1 MTVYLDIIFWENT
14 LMNYIILITTGFVC
28 KQKIQQIRLIISSMI
43 GSLYAV
49 TYYITEIKIYEMLW
63 AKIIL
68 SIIMIHIAFN
78 CKNLK
83 KILKELI
90 IFYLTSFA
98 FGGCAFAIIYYI
110 KPENILYS
118 GKNLIGTYPI
128 KIAVLGRN
136 NKFFNNKYGFQI
148 SEK

>member
-1 MTVYLDIIFWENT
+1 MKIYLDIIFFENT
-14 LMNYIILITTGFVC
+14 LMNYIILITTGIVC
-28 KQKIQQIRLIISSMI
+28 KQKIQQIRVIISSMI

-49 TYYITEIKIYEMLW
+49 TYYITEMKIYEMLW
-63 AKIIL
+63 AKIVL

-78 CKNLK
+78 YKNSK
-83 KILKELI
+83 KMLKELI

-118 GKNLIGTYPI
+118 GKNWLGTYPI
-128 KIAVLGRN
+128 KVAVLGRN
-136 NKFFNNKYGFQI
+136 NKLPNNKYGI
-148 SEK
+148 